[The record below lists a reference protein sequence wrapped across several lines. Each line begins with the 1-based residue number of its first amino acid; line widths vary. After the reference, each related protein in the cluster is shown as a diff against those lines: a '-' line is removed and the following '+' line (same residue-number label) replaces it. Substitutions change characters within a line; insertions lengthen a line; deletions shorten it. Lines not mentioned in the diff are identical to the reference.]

1 MSSYSSYH
9 KKYYESKKEE
19 ILQRNKDNNY
29 WKNYYE
35 INKEKIKEKAKIR
48 RLHHQSS
55 WHFSK
60 DGQHN
65 TITRGVMPL
74 NYLITPQDPYPRPFC
89 RPNSDFSVH

>member
-48 RLHHQSS
+48 YLKKKELESIQ
-55 WHFSK
+55 HFN
-60 DGQHN
+60 QN
-65 TITRGVMPL
+65 
-74 NYLITPQDPYPRPFC
+74 N
-89 RPNSDFSVH
+89 